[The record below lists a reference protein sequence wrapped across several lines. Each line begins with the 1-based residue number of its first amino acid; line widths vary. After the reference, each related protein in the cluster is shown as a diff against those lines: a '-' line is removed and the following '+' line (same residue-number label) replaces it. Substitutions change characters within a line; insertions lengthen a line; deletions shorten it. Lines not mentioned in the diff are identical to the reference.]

1 MNTTQRPPVGGE
13 LLDDL
18 TADPAQ
24 VALSLKN
31 IVRSNRWFGG
41 RSAVVDALR
50 QLLAKEPAGRTLT
63 LLDVGTGAGDLPR
76 AAVAWARAHGIE
88 IRPLGLE
95 RHPVAARLARSAG
108 LTTMLASGESLPLR
122 ARSVDLV
129 LVSQV
134 AHHLEPAALE
144 LLMRECDRVARRAVI
159 VADLRRSV
167 VAGGLFWIGS
177 RLLGFD
183 PSTQADGQ
191 LSIRRGFSAA
201 ELRGALTR
209 AGVQGR
215 VWRHPMFR
223 LVAAWQPAG

>member
-1 MNTTQRPPVGGE
+1 MSIRPRPAAGGE

-18 TADPAQ
+18 TADPAR
-24 VALSLKN
+24 VALSLEN
-31 IVRSNRWFGG
+31 IARSNRWFGG
-41 RSAVVDALR
+41 QSAVVDALDL
-50 QLLAKEPAGRTLT
+50 LLAREPVGRTLT

-76 AAVAWARAHGIE
+76 AAVAWGRAHGIA

-95 RHPVAARLARSAG
+95 RHPVAARLARAAG
-108 LTTMLASGESLPLR
+108 LATILASGESLPLR
-122 ARSVDLV
+122 PRSVDLV

-144 LLMRECDRVARRAVI
+144 VLMRECDRVARRTVI
-159 VADLRRSV
+159 VADLRRSI

-183 PSTQADGQ
+183 ASTRTDGQ

-201 ELRGALTR
+201 ELRQALTR